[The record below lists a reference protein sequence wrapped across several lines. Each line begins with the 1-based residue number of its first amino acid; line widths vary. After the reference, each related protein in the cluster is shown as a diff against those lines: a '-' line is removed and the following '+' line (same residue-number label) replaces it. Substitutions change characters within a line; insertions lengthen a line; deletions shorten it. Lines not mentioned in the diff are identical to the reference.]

1 MKTVISV
8 PVRRKAAEEIR
19 VRGEF
24 IRLDDLLKL
33 AGDVSTGGE
42 GKTVIQSGE
51 VRVTGEVCT
60 MRGKKLRDGD
70 TAEHGG
76 RRLLVRTEE

>member
-8 PVRRKAAEEIR
+8 PVRRKEAEKIQ

-33 AGDVSTGGE
+33 VGEVSTGGE
-42 GKTVIQSGE
+42 GKMIIQSGK
-51 VRVTGEVCT
+51 VRVNGEVCT

-70 TAEHGG
+70 TVEHGG

>member
-42 GKTVIQSGE
+42 GKMAIQNGE
-51 VRVTGEVCT
+51 VRVNGEVCT
-60 MRGKKLRDGD
+60 MRGKKLQDGD

-76 RRLLVRTEE
+76 RRLKVRTEE